1 MSPAM
6 PSDQKFSRH
15 DDALMSRLAAFE
27 VISDVL
33 RRGRPLDDALA
44 ASRAYGALD
53 PAGKG
58 FAAYLVRTALRRL
71 GQIDALIQHCV
82 REPLPRKAKPVYDV
96 LRVGVAQL
104 MFSATADHAAVD
116 TTVDLCRTVNQVP
129 FAKLVNAV
137 MRRLQREGD
146 ALLKAQDESAINTPA
161 WLMESW
167 KTAYGADTAAA
178 IARQHLETPPLDL
191 SVKSDAPM
199 WAEKLGGEAIFEAT
213 VRLAEAADVT
223 RLDGFEDGAW
233 WVQDAAARLAIG
245 VLGDVSGKRA
255 LDLCA
260 APGGKTLDLCAAG
273 ADVTAV
279 DISEK
284 RLQRVSENLKRTGL
298 NARTVAA
305 DVRTFVPDA
314 PAEIVVLDAPCSSTG
329 TLRRHPDVAHLK
341 SPEDIDKLAG
351 VQAALLDAAAAMTAP
366 GGTLLY
372 VTCSLQPEEGEDA
385 VEGFLSRAPAFRRNP
400 VTAQDVSGLT
410 AAVTPTGD
418 FRTLPCYMADIGGID
433 GFFAARLVRAT

>member
-1 MSPAM
+1 M

-33 RRGRPLDDALA
+33 RRKRPLDDALS

-58 FAAYLVRTALRRL
+58 FASFLVRTALRRL

-146 ALLKAQDESAINTPA
+146 ALLKAQDGAAINTPA

-167 KTAYGADTAAA
+167 KSAYGADTAAA

-199 WAEKLGGEAIFEAT
+199 WANKLGGEAIFEAT

-233 WVQDAAARLAIG
+233 WVQDAAARLAISL
-245 VLGDVSGKRA
+245 LGDVSGKRA

-284 RLQRVSENLKRTGL
+284 RLQRVSENLTRTGL
-298 NARTVAA
+298 SARTVAA

-385 VEGFLSRAPAFRRNP
+385 VDAFLSRTTAFRRNP
-400 VTAQDVSGLT
+400 VTAQDVSGL
-410 AAVTPTGD
+410 ADAVTPIGD
-418 FRTLPCYMADIGGID
+418 FRTLPCYMSDIGGMD
-433 GFFAARLVRAT
+433 GFFAARLVRAAA

>member
-1 MSPAM
+1 M
-6 PSDQKFSRH
+6 PPDQKSPTS

-33 RRGRPLDDALA
+33 RRGRALDDALA
-44 ASRAYGALD
+44 ASRAYAALD
-53 PAGKG
+53 PAGKA
-58 FAAYLVRTALRRL
+58 FAAFLVRTALRRL
-71 GQIDALIQHCV
+71 GQIDALIGHCV
-82 REPLPRKAKPVYDV
+82 RDPLPRKARPVYDV

-137 MRRLQREGD
+137 MRRLQREG
-146 ALLKAQDESAINTPA
+146 ASLVQAQDGSVNTPA

-167 KTAYGADTAAA
+167 KSAYGADTAAA

-191 SVKSDAPM
+191 SVKSDAPT
-199 WAEKLGGEAIFEAT
+199 WAEKLGGRALFEAT
-213 VRLAEAADVT
+213 VRLAEATDVT
-223 RLDGFEDGAW
+223 RLDGFADGAW

-245 VLGDVSGKRA
+245 LLGDVKGKRA

-284 RLQRVSENLKRTGL
+284 RLQRVTENLERTGL
-298 NARTVAA
+298 EARTVAA

-329 TLRRHPDVAHLK
+329 TLRRHPDVQHLK
-341 SPEDIDKLAG
+341 SPEDIQKLAG
-351 VQAALLDAAAAMTAP
+351 VQAALLDAAGGMTAP

-372 VTCSLQPEEGEDA
+372 VTCSLQPEEGERA
-385 VEGFLSRAPAFRRNP
+385 VEAFLERTPAFRRNP
-400 VTAQDVSGLT
+400 VTGDDVCGFADAVT
-410 AAVTPTGD
+410 AAGD
-418 FRTLPCYMADIGGID
+418 FRTLPCFMSDAGGMD
-433 GFFAARLVRAT
+433 GFFAARLVRKAS